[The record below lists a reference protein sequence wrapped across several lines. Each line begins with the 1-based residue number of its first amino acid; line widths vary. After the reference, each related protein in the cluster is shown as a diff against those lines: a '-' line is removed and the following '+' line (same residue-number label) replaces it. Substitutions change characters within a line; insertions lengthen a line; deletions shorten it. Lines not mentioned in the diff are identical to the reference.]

1 MATFTVRIVL
11 HDADSSEYSV
21 LYEAMNDEEFSDI
34 ISSEDGID
42 YNMPDGEYTISGNY
56 TKSNILEKAKRA
68 IKPTGV
74 KGSVLVTHSNGRTW
88 SNLSKV

>member
-1 MATFTVRIVL
+1 MMKDLVTL
-11 HDADSSEYSV
+11 SV
-21 LYEAMNDEEFSDI
+21 
-34 ISSEDGID
+34 
-42 YNMPDGEYTISGNY
+42 PKISGNY
-56 TKSNILEKAKRA
+56 TKSDILEKAKRA